1 MSTYK
6 EKADNYIKIVK
17 QQMESIGVLEE
28 VDKQNLEL
36 LKYQVELYYRALE
49 ELDENGLTSRDK
61 NGKPCTNPAFSI
73 QRSAITN
80 ITALLR
86 ELSISARQRRF
97 LTRDEII
104 NEEDPMDA
112 FLNKMNEC

>member
-1 MSTYK
+1 MTYK
-6 EKADNYIKIVK
+6 EKAENYIKIVK
-17 QQMESIGVLEE
+17 TQMESIGVLEE

-49 ELDENGLTSRDK
+49 DLDVNGLTARDK
-61 NGKPCTNPAFSI
+61 QNRVTTNPAFNI
-73 QRSAITN
+73 QRSAIQN
-80 ITALLR
+80 ITSLLR

-104 NEEDPMDA
+104 NEVDPMDE
-112 FLNKMNEC
+112 FLNKMNED